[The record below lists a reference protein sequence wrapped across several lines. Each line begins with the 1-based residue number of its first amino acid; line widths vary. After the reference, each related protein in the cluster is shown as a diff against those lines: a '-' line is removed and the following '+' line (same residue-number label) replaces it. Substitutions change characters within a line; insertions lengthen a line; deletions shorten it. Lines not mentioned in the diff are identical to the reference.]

1 MTEKPVK
8 MSGVARESAGDPRG
22 SDLGR
27 PWEKPS
33 IKWSLVSTEQLVIL
47 GP

>member
-22 SDLGR
+22 SDRSALR
-27 PWEKPS
+27 
-33 IKWSLVSTEQLVIL
+33 QLWDA
-47 GP
+47 GT